1 MKKVNLQTISYFLS
15 VLTICYVFTL
25 VIIPTDAPADKGSDF
40 RVLVDVSGSMK
51 QSDPNDM
58 RKPAVELLIRLAP
71 DKSLVGIWTFGQH
84 VDMLV
89 PHRSVSG
96 NWRNFSSSQV
106 DQIHSSAMRTNI
118 GLA

>member
-1 MKKVNLQTISYFLS
+1 MGISRFMKRIK
-15 VLTICYVFTL
+15 YVFTL
-25 VIIPTDAPADKGSDF
+25 IIIPIDAHANKGSDF

-71 DKSLVGIWTFGQH
+71 DKSLVGIWTFGQY

-89 PHRSVSG
+89 PRSAKG
-96 NWRNFSSSQV
+96 
-106 DQIHSSAMRTNI
+106 
-118 GLA
+118 